1 MREAYG
7 LENED
12 LLWAGT
18 NFFGGISGYQK
29 APCGAVSASAVC
41 LGIRQL
47 CSTDDEE
54 KVQQEKETA
63 RRKAR
68 ELVQS
73 FAEKFGN
80 IICLELI
87 GVDFSIPGE
96 LSKFFDSG
104 KGEET
109 CHQYVQ
115 FCVEKLYELDE
126 S

>member
-7 LENED
+7 MENDD

-18 NFFGGISGYQK
+18 TFFGGIAGYQK

-41 LGIRQL
+41 LGLRQL
-47 CSTDDEE
+47 CSPGDEE
-54 KVQQEKETA
+54 KVQQAQQTA
-63 RRKAR
+63 RSKAR

-87 GVDFSIPGE
+87 GADFSNPE
-96 LSKFFDSG
+96 EARKFFDSG
-104 KGEET
+104 MGEQK
-109 CHQYVQ
+109 CHQYVR
-115 FCVEKLYELDE
+115 FCVEKLYELDDE
-126 S
+126 

>member
-7 LENED
+7 MESED

-18 NFFGGISGYQK
+18 NFFGGIAGYQK
-29 APCGAVSASAVC
+29 APCGALSASAVC
-41 LGIRQL
+41 LGLRHL
-47 CSTDDEE
+47 CSSGNEE
-54 KVQQEKETA
+54 KVQEEHETA

-73 FAEKFGN
+73 FAEEFGN

-87 GVDFSIPGE
+87 GVDFSVPE
-96 LSKFFDSG
+96 EARKFFDSG
-104 KGEET
+104 KGENK
-109 CHQYVQ
+109 CPQYVRL
-115 FCVEKLYELDE
+115 CVEKLYELDE

>member
-18 NFFGGISGYQK
+18 NFFGGIAGYQR

-41 LGIRQL
+41 LGLRQL
-47 CSTDDEE
+47 CSSGDEE
-54 KVQQEKETA
+54 KVQEEHETA

-73 FAEKFGN
+73 FAEKFGD

-87 GVDFSIPGE
+87 GADFSIPGE
-96 LSKFFDSG
+96 FRKFFDAG
-104 KGEET
+104 MGEEK
-109 CHQYVQ
+109 CNKYVR

-126 S
+126 G